1 MFRTVLRV
9 PRRTHPGSLSILF
22 LCCTV
27 ESGVCARV
35 SHTPIVVLVACH
47 PEHCKDKCCFQITIH
62 IYTQDKNGV
71 HEFKT
76 ASYVPVGTS
85 MGGGSDLQLL
95 SGSENV
101 VLGIVTGVLSKS
113 VNYSFLSWK
122 TTVQQGLPISLNP
135 RIVYRG
141 LPMACINLGGTNA
154 TQFGSTGF

>member
-1 MFRTVLRV
+1 
-9 PRRTHPGSLSILF
+9 
-22 LCCTV
+22 
-27 ESGVCARV
+27 
-35 SHTPIVVLVACH
+35 
-47 PEHCKDKCCFQITIH
+47 
-62 IYTQDKNGV
+62 
-71 HEFKT
+71 
-76 ASYVPVGTS
+76 